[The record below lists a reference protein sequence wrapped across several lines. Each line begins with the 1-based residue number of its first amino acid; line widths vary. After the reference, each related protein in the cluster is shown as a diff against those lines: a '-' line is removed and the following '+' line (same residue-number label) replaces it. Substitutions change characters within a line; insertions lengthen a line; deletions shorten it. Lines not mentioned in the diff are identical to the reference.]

1 MFIIT
6 WQIIIA
12 VLKIIGV
19 IKCSWMIVLIPTW
32 VYLVIVGINLTP
44 YALEMMK
51 DVLESKMDR
60 EKYRHNGM
68 KDQISELE
76 EAFLLD
82 CSPSDLDEFEEA
94 KITAR
99 YLDEL
104 KRKEK
109 KAFKKL
115 EKYYKYGKI
124 VWEPSWLKRQEKKRK
139 ERW

>member
-1 MFIIT
+1 
-6 WQIIIA
+6 
-12 VLKIIGV
+12 
-19 IKCSWMIVLIPTW
+19 
-32 VYLVIVGINLTP
+32 
-44 YALEMMK
+44 
-51 DVLESKMDR
+51 
-60 EKYRHNGM
+60 M

-82 CSPSDLDEFEEA
+82 CSPSDLDEFEDA

-109 KAFKKL
+109 KVFKNM
-115 EKYYKYGKI
+115 EKYYKYGRI
-124 VWEPSWLKRQEKKRK
+124 VWEPSWMKRKEKKRK